1 MPSGS
6 APRGRWLVGSRD
18 TWQVFNLGNTH
29 PEKVSK
35 LISLLERGIGK
46 RANITRAPITAG
58 DVPMTFADVSHAREK
73 LGYEPKVS
81 LEQGL
86 NQFLRWYSRYY
97 NVPMAVA
104 AGATSKRVKK
114 PKKHGSRRRAQEHAG

>member
-1 MPSGS
+1 M
-6 APRGRWLVGSRD
+6 
-18 TWQVFNLGNTH
+18 FNLGNTH

-97 NVPMAVA
+97 KVPMPA
-104 AGATSKRVKK
+104 ADGATAKYHGVKK
-114 PKKHGSRRRAQEHAG
+114 IRKHGSRRRAQEHAG